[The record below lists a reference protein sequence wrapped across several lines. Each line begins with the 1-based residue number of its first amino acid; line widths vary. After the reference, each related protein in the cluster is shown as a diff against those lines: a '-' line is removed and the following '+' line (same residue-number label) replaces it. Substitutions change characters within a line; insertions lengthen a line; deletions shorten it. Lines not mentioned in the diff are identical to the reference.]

1 MSNENEWQK
10 RFAEQAR
17 SGLSIAQWCRQKGLR
32 ANRYY
37 YWQQRLGG
45 SGLEASKK
53 NFVEISRGEAI
64 ELQIRDDIRI
74 RVSANF
80 DRAALKGLLEL
91 LGC

>member
-37 YWQQRLGG
+37 YWKQRLGG

-64 ELQIRDDIRI
+64 ELQIRENIRI